1 MGLWQDITSWIDPTV
16 DWVAE
21 ALNYTDETVDIL
33 DDTGAIGMTAGD
45 YLKQDVKDFFDSD
58 TFGFIRE
65 GAGALLRS
73 QGYGE
78 GKDAKMPLIQ
88 QTKFQRANRASTV
101 LRGSQ
106 AMTRTSPITG
116 NPVNIGYQRADVQSY
131 LTALAQNSYNQQMKN
146 MFSQYTVPPM
156 KPIGQKTVG
165 LGSTQVKGISK
176 KSRTTSKRDTS

>member
-1 MGLWQDITSWIDPTV
+1 MGLWDDITSWIDPTV

-21 ALNYTDETVDIL
+21 ALDYEDTVDI
-33 DDTGAIGMTAGD
+33 GAGLTTAGD
-45 YLKQDVKDFFDSD
+45 YLKQDVKDFFSGE

-65 GAGALLRS
+65 GASALLRS
-73 QGYGE
+73 QGV
-78 GKDAKMPLIQ
+78 KDNQMPLIQ
-88 QTKFQRANRASTV
+88 TVKQTKVKRPDFQGSRAMV
-101 LRGSQ
+101 
-106 AMTRTSPITG
+106 RTSPITG

>member
-1 MGLWQDITSWIDPTV
+1 MGLWDDITSWIDPTV

-21 ALNYTDETVDIL
+21 AIGYEDI
-33 DDTGAIGMTAGD
+33 DDIDFGFTAGEQ
-45 YLKQDVKDFFDSD
+45 LTSDVKSFFDSD
-58 TFGFIRE
+58 TFGFIQK
-65 GAGALLRS
+65 GAGALLKS

-131 LTALAQNSYNQQMKN
+131 LTALAQNSYNQQMNN
-146 MFSQYTVPPM
+146 MFSQYTVPPT

>member
-1 MGLWQDITSWIDPTV
+1 MGLWEDITSWIDPTV
-16 DWVAE
+16 DFVAE
-21 ALNYTDETVDIL
+21 AIGYKDEDFIDI
-33 DDTGAIGMTAGD
+33 TGEVYKGATAGEQ
-45 YLKQDVKDFFDSD
+45 LTMGVKEFFDSD

-65 GAGALLRS
+65 GAGALLKS

-88 QTKFQRANRASTV
+88 TVKQTRVKRPDFQGSRAMSY
-101 LRGSQ
+101 
-106 AMTRTSPITG
+106 SPVTG

-131 LTALAQNSYNQQMKN
+131 LTALAQNSYNQQMNN
-146 MFSQYTVPPM
+146 MFSQYTVSPT

-176 KSRTTSKRDTS
+176 KSRTTKTRS

>member
-21 ALNYTDETVDIL
+21 AIGYEDTVDL
-33 DDTGAIGMTAGD
+33 GAGLTTAGD
-45 YLKQDVKDFFDSD
+45 YLKQDVKDFIGSD

-73 QGYGE
+73 QGV
-78 GKDAKMPLIQ
+78 KNNQMPLIQ
-88 QTKFQRANRASTV
+88 TVKQTKVKRPNFS
-101 LRGSQ
+101 GSR
-106 AMTRTSPITG
+106 AMTYSPITA

-131 LTALAQNSYNQQMKN
+131 LTALAQNSYNQQMNN
-146 MFSQYTVPPM
+146 MFSQYTVSPT

-176 KSRTTSKRDTS
+176 KSRTTKTRS